1 MNRGIVGIYI
11 IKNSKNGK
19 VYIGQSVDVEYRI
32 CNHFS
37 KLRCN
42 RHDNEHMQRAYNKNP
57 SAFSWELLCECDETE
72 LDEKEIQYIQEYKST
87 DRKHGYNRS
96 YGGQKEHRAT
106 DETKRKMSESKKGK
120 KFTAEHCAKIGIA
133 NTKRKL
139 SEETKRK
146 ISEKRGKHILRFD
159 LDGNFVKKYNSV
171 KEAANSVGLKSV
183 NSINNVIRGL
193 SKQSAGFR
201 WEYERN

>member
-1 MNRGIVGIYI
+1 MKHGIVGIYI
-11 IKNSKNGK
+11 IKNSENGK

-42 RHDNEHMQRAYNKNP
+42 RHDNEYMQRAYNKNH
-57 SAFSWELLCECDETE
+57 SDFSWELLCECSETE

-139 SEETKRK
+139 SEETRCK
-146 ISEKRGKHILRFD
+146 ISEKHGKHILQFD
-159 LDGNFVKKYNSV
+159 LNGNFVKKYNSV
-171 KEAANSVGLKSV
+171 KEAAKSVGLKSV
-183 NSINNVIRGL
+183 NSINNVMRGL
-193 SKQSAGFR
+193 SKQSAGLW